1 MKKKLE
7 MVFHFA
13 RGTIVT
19 VLAATSDKCLAP
31 RGPLNPM
38 QPCVAKDFLQSRC
51 SRKSLG
57 RRREKEE
64 VMWKP
69 LKAARAVAGFTGM
82 LTMTGHDCVVV
93 APSLSPRRPG
103 ERIKTDAEL
112 SRAAQ
117 TIT

>member
-1 MKKKLE
+1 
-7 MVFHFA
+7 
-13 RGTIVT
+13 
-19 VLAATSDKCLAP
+19 
-31 RGPLNPM
+31 
-38 QPCVAKDFLQSRC
+38 
-51 SRKSLG
+51 
-57 RRREKEE
+57 
-64 VMWKP
+64 MWKP